1 MNPVP
6 VNVMFC
12 PKGTTSEEKIEKRW
26 KKPNWT
32 QGTCGSLWSS
42 INNQIFWFLFHMT
55 QAMFFWY
62 CRKKGFINCSET
74 SSIRDNQTSTA
85 VSRPPRHLPTLFVL
99 REHFQHVQFTSPFF
113 FLLLF
118 LFFTPDKILQNLYSI
133 CFTSFPIPNSLF
145 TTTPYALFY
154 FVAFITRS
162 YKRA

>member
-62 CRKKGFINCSET
+62 CRRRRGFISCSKT

-85 VSRPPRHLPTLFVL
+85 VPRPHDTFPPSSLRGTLPTCPIHIPILLSSTIFILYTRQDLAKLIFHLFHIISNPKFIVHYHTICIIL
-99 REHFQHVQFTSPFF
+99 FRGLHYT
-113 FLLLF
+113 FL
-118 LFFTPDKILQNLYSI
+118 
-133 CFTSFPIPNSLF
+133 
-145 TTTPYALFY
+145 
-154 FVAFITRS
+154 
-162 YKRA
+162 

>member
-133 CFTSFPIPNSLF
+133 CFTSFPIPNSMSTPNTIILF
-145 TTTPYALFY
+145 RGLHYTFL
-154 FVAFITRS
+154 
-162 YKRA
+162 